1 MGRNGEM
8 LLARIFRARRWEPDR
23 GLARCSSPV
32 RQAFA
37 WAAAC
42 CVAIALVVWGANA
55 RSEQRADLPTQALVV
70 VAPPVPDEPKA
81 AEAPSA
87 TSTEVVVEEPDEPDP
102 RSEPGSK
109 AARKIMA
116 LRDEITES
124 LTETKYQHRTVVR
137 RKDGVYLWDCSGMV
151 AWMLKKTA
159 PRARKALDKGRP
171 VAADFYRHIRKAPRN
186 RAKNGWQRLEHIED
200 VRPGDV
206 FAWKRPPDFPSKST
220 GHVGFAV
227 EPPRELE
234 KLPGVY
240 TLRILDATSLRH
252 DKDTRPKGG
261 DGGWGEGTILFV
273 TDGNGHGTAYG
284 WFGARS
290 RGVIETEIVFGRV
303 SR

>member
-1 MGRNGEM
+1 MIAWRG
-8 LLARIFRARRWEPDR
+8 FRGGCWEPHR
-23 GLARCSSPV
+23 RFARSSSLV
-32 RQAFA
+32 RQAITWVA
-37 WAAAC
+37 GS
-42 CVAIALVVWGANA
+42 CVVSMLVVWGAAA
-55 RSEQRADLPTQALVV
+55 RSEQRSDPTPAKVV
-70 VAPPVPDEPKA
+70 AAPPVEPDELD
-81 AEAPSA
+81 
-87 TSTEVVVEEPDEPDP
+87 EPDEDSRDDPDPEREQAEPDP
-102 RSEPGSK
+102 RLQPGSK

-151 AWMLKKTA
+151 AWMLRKAA
-159 PRARKALDKGRP
+159 PKARKALDKGRP
-171 VAADFYRHIRKAPRN
+171 VARDFYRHIKKAPRG
-186 RAKNGWQRLEHIED
+186 RAKQGWRRLDHIED

-227 EPPRELE
+227 APAKELADM
-234 KLPGVY
+234 PGVY

-252 DKDTRPKGG
+252 DKDTRPPGG

-273 TDGNGHGTAYG
+273 TDGDGRGTAYG

-303 SR
+303 TR